1 VARVLF
7 GEVNPGGRLPCTW
20 PRSAEQLPP
29 FDPGATSVR
38 YGPLH
43 GYRLMQATE
52 RAPAFPFGFGLSYT
66 TFEHGRLTGRRTW
79 DGTIAVT
86 VPVTNTGT
94 CAGDEVVQLYLDE
107 PLGSDPR
114 PLRALRGFRRITVA
128 PGATVN
134 VALVVPPDAA
144 DRARAANGGVLVVHV
159 GRSADPRDQR
169 SIEV

>member
-1 VARVLF
+1 
-7 GEVNPGGRLPCTW
+7 
-20 PRSAEQLPP
+20 
-29 FDPGATSVR
+29 
-38 YGPLH
+38 
-43 GYRLMQATE
+43 MQATE

-79 DGTIAVT
+79 DGTVAVT